1 MSPDTPSDR
10 LRVLHIITT
19 GDRRGAEMFAADL
32 IRALSASGVDQ
43 RVAVLRGSPPL
54 PAGFE
59 APVAVL
65 SSGRGRLIPGLRMD
79 PRIAWRLR
87 SLCRRWRP
95 HVVQVHGG
103 EPFKYAALVAGRR
116 DRIVYRRIGL
126 SPDRATR
133 GLTGRTYRL
142 LMRRCRMIVAVAE
155 AVRRETIDAF
165 GVAADRVVTIPR
177 GVDPGRVGSP
187 LGRKASRER
196 LRIPLDAPV
205 VISLGA
211 LSWEKDPLAQLVV
224 MEGVRRV
231 LPRSVHLIAGDGP
244 LRHDVEQEADRAG
257 LDGLARILGSRSD
270 VADLLAAADVLLLA
284 SKVEGMP
291 GCVIEAGMSGLPV
304 VSYAVAGV
312 PEVVIDGET
321 GFLVGPGEIGGLIDR
336 TIELLQDP
344 TQRARM
350 GVAARDRCTA
360 AYDIGVIAPKYL
372 EIYEEVGR

>member
-1 MSPDTPSDR
+1 MRPDTPTDR

-43 RVAVLRGSPPL
+43 RVAVLRGSPPF
-54 PAGFE
+54 PAGFD
-59 APVAVL
+59 APVEVL

-87 SLCRRWRP
+87 SVCRRWRP

-155 AVRRETIDAF
+155 AVRRETIDRF

-177 GVDPGRVGSP
+177 GVDPGRVGSS
-187 LGRKASRER
+187 LGRDGSRER

-211 LSWEKDPLAQLVV
+211 LSWEKDPLAQLEV

-231 LPRSVHLIAGDGP
+231 LPGSVHLIAGDGP
-244 LRHDVEQEADRAG
+244 LRHDVQHEADRAG
-257 LDGLARILGSRSD
+257 LDGLARILGIRSD

-321 GFLVGPGEIGGLIDR
+321 GYLVGPGEIGGLIDR
-336 TIELLQDP
+336 TIELLKDP

>member
-1 MSPDTPSDR
+1 
-10 LRVLHIITT
+10 
-19 GDRRGAEMFAADL
+19 MFAADL

-43 RVAVLRGSPPL
+43 RVAVLRGSPPH

-59 APVAVL
+59 APVDVL

-79 PRIAWRLR
+79 PMIAWRLR

-126 SPDRATR
+126 SPERATR
-133 GLTGRTYRL
+133 SLTGRTYRL
-142 LMRRCRMIVAVAE
+142 LMRRCRTIVAVAE
-155 AVRRETIDAF
+155 AVRRETIDGF

-187 LGRKASRER
+187 LGREGSRSR
-196 LRIPLDAPV
+196 LGIATDAPV

-211 LSWEKDPLAQLVV
+211 LSWEKDPLAHLEV
-224 MEGVRRV
+224 MDGVRRV
-231 LPRSVHLIAGDGP
+231 LPGSVHLIAGDGP
-244 LRHDVEQEADRAG
+244 LRHAVEERADLAG

-304 VSYAVAGV
+304 VSYSVAGV

-321 GFLVGPGEIGGLIDR
+321 GFLVDQGEIGGLVDR
-336 TIELLQDP
+336 TIELLTDP
-344 TQRARM
+344 IRRTRM
-350 GVAARDRCTA
+350 GDAARERCTA
-360 AYDIGVIAPKYL
+360 AYDIGVVAPKYL
-372 EIYEEVGR
+372 AIYEEVNR

>member
-1 MSPDTPSDR
+1 MTPDALSDR
-10 LRVLHIITT
+10 LRVLHVITT

-43 RVAVLRGSPPL
+43 RVAVLRGSPPH

-59 APVAVL
+59 APVDVL
-65 SSGRGRLIPGLRMD
+65 SSRRGRLIPGIRMD
-79 PRIAWRLR
+79 PMIAWRLR
-87 SLCRRWRP
+87 SLCRSWRP

-126 SPDRATR
+126 SPQRATR
-133 GLTGRTYRL
+133 SLTGRTYRQ

-177 GVDPGRVGSP
+177 GVEPGRIGSP
-187 LGRKASRER
+187 LGREESRRR
-196 LRIPLDAPV
+196 LRIGMDAPV

-211 LSWEKDPLAQLVV
+211 LSWEKDPLAHLEV
-224 MEGVRRV
+224 MDGVRRV
-231 LPRSVHLIAGDGP
+231 LPGAVHLIAGDGP
-244 LRHDVEQEADRAG
+244 LRHEVEQRAERAG

-270 VADLLAAADVLLLA
+270 VADLLAAADLLLLA

-312 PEVVIDGET
+312 PEVVVDGET
-321 GFLVGPGEIGGLIDR
+321 GYLVDQGEIGGLVDR
-336 TIELLQDP
+336 TVELLTDP
-344 TQRARM
+344 TQRTRM
-350 GVAARDRCTA
+350 GNAARDRCTA
-360 AYDIGVIAPKYL
+360 AYDIGVVAPKYL
-372 EIYEEVGR
+372 AIYEEVKG

>member
-1 MSPDTPSDR
+1 
-10 LRVLHIITT
+10 
-19 GDRRGAEMFAADL
+19 MFAADL
-32 IRALSASGVDQ
+32 IRALSAAGVDQ
-43 RVAVLRGSPPL
+43 RVAVLRGALPL
-54 PAGFE
+54 PARFE
-59 APVAVL
+59 APVEVL
-65 SSGRGRLIPGLRMD
+65 SSGRGRPIPGLRMD
-79 PRIAWRLR
+79 PMIAWRLR

-126 SPDRATR
+126 SPDRATK

-165 GVAADRVVTIPR
+165 RVAADRVVTIPR
-177 GVDPGRVGSP
+177 GVDPSRVAST
-187 LGRKASRER
+187 LGREASRER
-196 LRIPLDAPV
+196 LSIPADVPV

-211 LSWEKDPLAQLVV
+211 LSWEKDPLAQLEV
-224 MEGVRRV
+224 MEGVRRA
-231 LPRSVHLIAGDGP
+231 LPGSVHLIAGDGP
-244 LRHDVEQEADRAG
+244 LRRDVEQEADRAG

-270 VADLLAAADVLLLA
+270 VADLLAAADILLLA

-336 TIELLQDP
+336 TIELLRDP

>member
-1 MSPDTPSDR
+1 
-10 LRVLHIITT
+10 
-19 GDRRGAEMFAADL
+19 MFAADL

-43 RVAVLRGSPPL
+43 HVAVLRGSQPL

-59 APVAVL
+59 APVDVL
-65 SSGRGRLIPGLRMD
+65 SSGHGRQIPGLRMD
-79 PRIAWRLR
+79 PMIAWRLR

-126 SPDRATR
+126 SPQRATR
-133 GLTGRTYRL
+133 GFTGRTYRQ

-155 AVRRETIDAF
+155 AVRRETIDEF

-177 GVDPGRVGSP
+177 GVDPARVGSP
-187 LGRKASRER
+187 LGREASRER
-196 LRIPLDAPV
+196 LSIPTDVPV
-205 VISLGA
+205 IISLGA
-211 LSWEKDPLAQLVV
+211 LSWEKDPLAQLEV

-231 LPRSVHLIAGDGP
+231 FPRSVHLIAGDGP
-244 LRHDVEQEADRAG
+244 LRHDVEKQADRAG

-270 VADLLAAADVLLLA
+270 VADLLAAADILLLA

-336 TIELLQDP
+336 TIELLRDP

-350 GVAARDRCTA
+350 GAAARDRCTA